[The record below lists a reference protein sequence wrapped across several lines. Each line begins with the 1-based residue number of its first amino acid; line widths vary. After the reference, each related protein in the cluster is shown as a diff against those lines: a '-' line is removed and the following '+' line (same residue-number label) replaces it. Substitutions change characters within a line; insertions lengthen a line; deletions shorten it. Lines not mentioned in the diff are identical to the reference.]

1 MMTLEEV
8 RKRREELRAQ
18 LAELERQKMHIQV
31 EFQHLYLECPHTNSY
46 SENTWG
52 RDPGG
57 WYCPDC
63 GQSR

>member
-1 MMTLEEV
+1 MMTLEEIH
-8 RKRREELRAQ
+8 KRRDKLKAQ
-18 LAELERQKMHIQV
+18 LAELNKQIAHIRV

-46 SENTWG
+46 NTNCCG